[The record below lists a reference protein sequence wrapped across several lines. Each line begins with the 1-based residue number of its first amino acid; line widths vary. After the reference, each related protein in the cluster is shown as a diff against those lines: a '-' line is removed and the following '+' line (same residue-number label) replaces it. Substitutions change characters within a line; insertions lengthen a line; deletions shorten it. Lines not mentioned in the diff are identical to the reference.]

1 MIASRKSFR
10 TNLYS
15 TVFTPTIVFI
25 TLPGDVISVKN
36 ESFVLLIF
44 DILAVYTELRSVH
57 LAKLD
62 ITEQSFRRV
71 LVCYFSNLYSTIY
84 GLFRFSLAYRQ
95 GNPLTNPNKHSI
107 LLQDLIAIPH
117 EIRSLREAK
126 HGRHVQRVRR
136 VR

>member
-1 MIASRKSFR
+1 M
-10 TNLYS
+10 
-15 TVFTPTIVFI
+15 

-84 GLFRFSLAYRQ
+84 GLFRFSLAYR
-95 GNPLTNPNKHSI
+95 LFWWSK
-107 LLQDLIAIPH
+107 
-117 EIRSLREAK
+117 
-126 HGRHVQRVRR
+126 
-136 VR
+136 